1 MQAPET
7 VLLAM
12 CFFLK
17 KKKLS
22 ENQQSYE
29 TKGFGKMRHIPL
41 IGAHVSRLIWAI
53 PEASR
58 NEM

>member
-1 MQAPET
+1 
-7 VLLAM
+7 M